1 MQYGRHNGPFPSSS
15 ASIAIFLLSLSLSF
29 RPLIPHPFASLSIS
43 FLIPALLELFFFP
56 LFLLESSNSL
66 EDRRRIVK
74 NVKFTRYSMIQLKM
88 EGKNSEEKILRRV
101 NLGFRGGNQ
110 SAVATRC
117 GAPASMT
124 STFLPL
130 LVALLSAIFSQR
142 AHTCVS
148 DTCARVPYPLVEV
161 SPTRCV
167 YASCSPGLV
176 IFHPE
181 N

>member
-142 AHTCVS
+142 AHTGAQRVS
-148 DTCARVPYPLVEV
+148 A
-161 SPTRCV
+161 TRAHAFRIHLLRCHRHV
-167 YASCSPGLV
+167 AFTLAALPAS
-176 IFHPE
+176 
-181 N
+181 